1 MKDIHPSSS
10 LGFAV
15 ATVLLSSLLAVFGQ
29 TDTAKKPE
37 YKFVIVPKVVH
48 PWFDQVNEGAKKA
61 AKMIEDQTG
70 SKVSVD
76 YRAPQSADVVVQTK
90 SSSDPSLRNLTALP
104 WTSSMEKETG
114 Q

>member
-1 MKDIHPSSS
+1 MKYIRPRSS

-29 TDTAKKPE
+29 TDAAKKPE

-70 SKVSVD
+70 AAIIITV
-76 YRAPQSADVVVQTK
+76 
-90 SSSDPSLRNLTALP
+90 LALCTP
-104 WTSSMEKETG
+104 FGRYIYAIGNNREAAQMLGIRSIECASCAL
-114 Q
+114 